1 MNIPDDMIF
10 EIYKW
15 LKITDKRN
23 FNVCK
28 HYYKITRKQFKID
41 EENFTAFE
49 NTSDRIKYPRQYCCE
64 KFFVELCH
72 DQYFHLIPEIYM
84 CNEFLIA
91 GLGYYG
97 GVEIL
102 KTKKIP
108 YNVDH
113 LCYYAAENGQVEV
126 LKWVKS
132 LTELHTQTYF
142 YAIRNG
148 QVDTV
153 CYLYE
158 NGCPFSINCCD
169 DAIEW
174 DQLEILKFIHKHGC
188 ALTVWSYGKA
198 LKTGNIEII
207 QYVKEHY

>member
-1 MNIPDDMIF
+1 MNIPDDIIF

-49 NTSDRIKYPRQYCCE
+49 NTSDRKKYPRQYCCE

-72 DQYFHLIPEIYM
+72 DQYFHLIPERYM
-84 CNEFLIA
+84 CNDILIA

-102 KTKKIP
+102 KTRKFP
-108 YNVDH
+108 CDVNH
-113 LCYYAAENGQVEV
+113 LCYYAAENGQIEV

-132 LTELHTQTYF
+132 FRELHAQTYF

-148 QVDTV
+148 QLDTV
-153 CYLYE
+153 RYLYE
-158 NGCPFSINCCD
+158 NGCPFLKNYCD
-169 DAIEW
+169 NAIEA
-174 DQLEILKFIHKHGC
+174 DHFEMLKFIHEHGC
-188 ALTVWSYGKA
+188 KLTASSYHKA
-198 LKTGNIEII
+198 VKIGNVEII
-207 QYVKEHY
+207 QYIKEHC